1 MMAEHQYFSAP
12 CLRGISPLQSAAM
25 FRRFLLPMIF
35 AVTPSLF
42 AGIEDAGTKATQ
54 SLYVQHLVTRLHDGQ
69 TWTKDDAA
77 AVQSHFNRL
86 KEAAER
92 GQVIFAG
99 RTKES
104 GDKTFGLVIFEAA
117 EETAA
122 SQFMNADPA
131 ITAGVMTA
139 ELHPFSVV
147 LQRKNP

>member
-1 MMAEHQYFSAP
+1 
-12 CLRGISPLQSAAM
+12 M
-25 FRRFLLPMIF
+25 FRWILSLIIF
-35 AVTPSLF
+35 AVSPSLV
-42 AGIEDAGTKATQ
+42 AGTEDTAAGPAQ
-54 SLYVQHLVTRLHDGQ
+54 FVYVLRLVPRLHDDQG
-69 TWTKDDAA
+69 WTKDDTT

-86 KEAAER
+86 KEGTER

-117 EETAA
+117 DETAA
-122 SQFMNADPA
+122 QQFMNADPA
-131 ITAGVMTA
+131 VTAGVVTA